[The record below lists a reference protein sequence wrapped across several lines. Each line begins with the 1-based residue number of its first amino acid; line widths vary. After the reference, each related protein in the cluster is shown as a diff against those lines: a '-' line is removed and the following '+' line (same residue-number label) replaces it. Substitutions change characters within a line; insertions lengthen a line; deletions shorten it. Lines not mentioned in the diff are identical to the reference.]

1 MKVIEKTFTP
11 EFRNR
16 LDAIVQ
22 FDALSEDIIIH
33 VVDKFIFQLE
43 AQLHDKNVTL
53 TLEPEAR
60 AWLAKKGYDPK
71 MGARPMARTVQEH
84 IKKPLANELLF
95 GKLVNGGSVKVYVKD
110 NKIDFIIT
118 ETSRDLVEHKE

>member
-1 MKVIEKTFTP
+1 MQVIEKSFSP

-16 LDAIVQ
+16 LDAVVQ
-22 FDALSEDIIIH
+22 FKSLDEDTIIH
-33 VVDKFIFQLE
+33 VVDKFIFELE
-43 AQLHDKNVTL
+43 SQLHDKNVSL

-60 AWLAKKGYDPK
+60 SWLAKKGYDPK
-71 MGARPMARTVQEH
+71 MGARPMERTVQEH

-95 GKLVNGGSVKVYVKD
+95 GRLTNGGTVKVYVKD

-118 ETSRDLVEHKE
+118 EATKDLIEQR